1 MHPRKHYLGV
11 DPYSS
16 IFSYFHLPM
25 TSVTPSAS
33 SLKCSFLRQQK
44 REGQERKRDKNTQ
57 QRTITFQLHT
67 TKDNSQHLN
76 IFLLLSLIL
85 LSEKTAITTKS
96 PLLYCRKYCFIYYFS
111 KFHLETGQTA
121 HEKNL
126 VHFATLPLLCRSTRK
141 LYFPRNNVRIEDY
154 KKNY

>member
-16 IFSYFHLPM
+16 IFIYFHLPM
-25 TSVTPSAS
+25 TSGTASAS
-33 SLKCSFLRQQK
+33 SLKCSFLRQWK
-44 REGQERKRDKNTQ
+44 REGQERKGDRNTQ

-85 LSEKTAITTKS
+85 LSEKTTTKS
-96 PLLYCRKYCFIYYFS
+96 PLPYCRKYCFIYYFS
-111 KFHLETGQTA
+111 RLSQNGPDSISREFSSLC
-121 HEKNL
+121 
-126 VHFATLPLLCRSTRK
+126 HFASAMWIHKEILFS
-141 LYFPRNNVRIEDY
+141 
-154 KKNY
+154 